1 MPENAQR
8 FDWQCDGSY
17 SATSITFKPDGTFT
31 AGAGPGVWV
40 IQAGMLTFQFDG
52 IRTTYSSASS
62 SGTGI
67 QSTFGDF
74 GGVNGCHLLLGP
86 GSTLAT
92 TDTTETLGVDGR

>member
-1 MPENAQR
+1 M
-8 FDWQCDGSY
+8 
-17 SATSITFKPDGTFT
+17 
-31 AGAGPGVWV
+31 WV
-40 IQAGMLTFQFDG
+40 QAGMLTFQFDG
-52 IRTTYSSASS
+52 IRTTYSSVIASS

-86 GSTLAT
+86 GSTLAA